1 MVMTKHASTRTI
13 LLLAVSALSLAACGG
28 RKDEPES
35 AGAVAPVATASPA
48 TTPLPLVSPTG
59 NPDVGGAAMPA
70 SRGIADSVAAT
81 PTLSTLAQ
89 AIRAADLGTRLAAAG
104 PLTLFAPSNEAF
116 GRLAPGTV
124 DSLLKP
130 ENKASLVK
138 LLTYHVVP
146 GAITADQLV
155 AMIRAGGGTAT
166 LTTVLGQPIRATMT
180 GNVVTLTSATG
191 NQSYVEIAD
200 VRQVNGVIHVVN
212 GVLVPTLA

>member
-1 MVMTKHASTRTI
+1 MTRTI
-13 LLLAVSALSLAACGG
+13 LFTAVAALALAGCGG

-35 AGAVAPVATASPA
+35 AGTAAPTATPTPTATAVPTPA
-48 TTPLPLVSPTG
+48 TG
-59 NPDVGGAAMPA
+59 NPDVGGAAMPVD
-70 SRGIADSVAAT
+70 RTIADGIAAT

-89 AIRAADLGTRLAAAG
+89 AIRAADLTPRLAAAG
-104 PLTLFAPSNEAF
+104 PLTVFAPSNAAF

-124 DSLLKP
+124 DGLLKP

-155 AMIRAGGGTAT
+155 GMIRAGGGTAT
-166 LTTVLGQPIRATMT
+166 LTTLLGQPIRATMT
-180 GNVVTLTSATG
+180 GNVVTLTSATS

-200 VRQVNGVIHVVN
+200 VRQTNGVIHVVN
-212 GVLVPTLA
+212 GVLVPTLAN

>member
-1 MVMTKHASTRTI
+1 MIRTI
-13 LLLAVSALSLAACGG
+13 MFTAVAALALAGCGG

-35 AGAVAPVATASPA
+35 AGTAAPATAPTVTPAPTAPVPA
-48 TTPLPLVSPTG
+48 TG
-59 NPDVGGAAMPA
+59 NPDVGGQAMPA
-70 SRGIADSVAAT
+70 DRSIADGIASTA
-81 PTLSTLAQ
+81 TLSTLAQ
-89 AIRAADLGTRLAAAG
+89 AIRAADLGPRLSGAA
-104 PLTLFAPSNEAF
+104 PLTVFAPSNAAF

-146 GAITADQLV
+146 GTITADQLV

-191 NQSYVEIAD
+191 NHGYVEIAD
-200 VRQVNGVIHVVN
+200 IRQANGVIHVVN
-212 GVLVPTLA
+212 GVLVPTLAN